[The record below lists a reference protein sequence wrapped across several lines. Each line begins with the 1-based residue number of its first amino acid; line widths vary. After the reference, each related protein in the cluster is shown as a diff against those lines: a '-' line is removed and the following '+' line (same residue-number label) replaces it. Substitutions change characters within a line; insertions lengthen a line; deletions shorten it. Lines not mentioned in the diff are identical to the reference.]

1 MNKTKSIAILS
12 LFATIFCL
20 FVIGMGAYTRLK
32 DAGLGCPDWPL
43 CYGHLTV
50 PHVGQLTKKIAQ
62 GGGFSASKAWAE
74 MIHRYVA
81 GSLGL
86 MIIAIYILSWMSYRG
101 WRSQVLPHVLLFLV
115 FCQATLGMWTVT
127 LKLLPL
133 VVSLHLLGGMS
144 ILAVLCLLSL
154 SRSQRQWLS
163 SSSKLNRFQPWAWLG
178 LVLLFFQ
185 IALGA
190 WTSTNYAAISC
201 SGFPFCEASSWFPAW
216 NFSQAFHLFSP
227 IGPDYLGGTLGESA
241 RQTIQM
247 THRFGAI
254 LLASYWALLIL
265 ALMMFASS
273 ERIILRMGFLILTL
287 LGFQF
292 LMGILNVVMK
302 HPLNLAVM
310 HNLGAAC
317 LVLSVVSL
325 NFMIWQSSRTK

>member
-1 MNKTKSIAILS
+1 MNKSKSIVILS
-12 LFATIFCL
+12 GFATIFCL

-50 PHVGQLTKKIAQ
+50 PHVSELSQSITQ
-62 GGGFSASKAWAE
+62 RGGFSASKAWAE

-81 GSLGL
+81 GSLGI
-86 MIIAIYILSWMSYRG
+86 MIAAIYVLSWLNYRG
-101 WRSQVLPHVLLFLV
+101 WRSQVLSHMLLLLVL
-115 FCQATLGMWTVT
+115 CQAMLGMLTVT

-133 VVSLHLLGGMS
+133 IVSLHLLGGMG
-144 ILAVLCLLSL
+144 ILALLCLLHL
-154 SRSQRQWLS
+154 SHRERNWLRHS
-163 SSSKLNRFQPWAWLG
+163 PRLSTLMPWAWLG
-178 LVLLFFQ
+178 LLLLFFQ

-201 SGFPFCEASSWFPAW
+201 SGFPFCEASSWFPHW

-254 LLASYWALLIL
+254 VLATYWVFLVL
-265 ALMMFASS
+265 AVVVYASS
-273 ERIILRMGFLILTL
+273 ERIVLQMGFLIWLL
-287 LGFQF
+287 LGLQF

-317 LVLSVVSL
+317 LVLSMVSL
-325 NFMIWQSSRTK
+325 NYMIWQSSKAK